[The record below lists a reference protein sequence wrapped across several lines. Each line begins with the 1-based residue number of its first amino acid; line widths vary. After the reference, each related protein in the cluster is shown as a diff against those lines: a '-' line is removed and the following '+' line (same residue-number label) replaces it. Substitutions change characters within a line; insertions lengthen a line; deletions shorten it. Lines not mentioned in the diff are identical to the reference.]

1 MPNPTRI
8 MLTGSTGFLGGAVV
22 AELLT
27 SSRWSE
33 VLLLVRA
40 ATPEEGVVRV
50 TKNLARFDLSPAQ
63 LALVLP
69 EQIICG
75 DLTNLDAFVHDE
87 RLQFVTHVLNCA
99 AVTSFGT
106 HPKIWETNVHG
117 TLRLARHVRRLPRL
131 KRFIQVGTAMICG
144 DAPARVVHEDDYP
157 GEKVRH
163 LVEYTASK
171 AEAEIRLRE
180 EFGEGLLVVAR
191 PSIIVGHTR
200 LGCRPSHSIFW
211 AFRMSDAMR
220 RVTCDV
226 DGVIDVVP
234 VDYAARALTRLL
246 TRPTLKHDTYHI
258 SAGMAACSSFR
269 DISTAFSLAL
279 EDHRTDTYQTVSYDD
294 LIELQPR
301 FHEFFGRCNRR
312 FLLRAMKLYGGF
324 ASLGTSFDNSRLLAE
339 SVPPPPRFTDYL
351 HRCVETSKE
360 RTISEQMMIDFQ

>member
-1 MPNPTRI
+1 MPNRLL
-8 MLTGSTGFLGGAVV
+8 LTGSTGFLGGAVV
-22 AELLT
+22 AEMLA

-40 ATPEEGVVRV
+40 PTPVEGVARV
-50 TKNLARFDLSPAQ
+50 VANLSRFDVSAER
-63 LALVLP
+63 LALILP
-69 EQIICG
+69 GQVICG
-75 DLTNLDAFVHDE
+75 DVTNLDAFVHDE
-87 RLQFVTHVLNCA
+87 RLQLVTHVLNCA

-144 DAPARVVHEDDYP
+144 DDPARVVQEDDYP
-157 GEKVRH
+157 RQDVRH

-180 EFGEGLLVVAR
+180 EFGDGILVVAR

-200 LGCRPSHSIFW
+200 LGCRASHSIFW

-220 RVTCDV
+220 RITCDV

-234 VDYAARALTRLL
+234 VDYTARALTRLL
-246 TRPTLKHDTYHI
+246 TRPTLKHNTYHI
-258 SAGMAACSSFR
+258 SAGKAACSSFR
-269 DISTAFSLAL
+269 DISAAFSRAL
-279 EDHRTDTYQTVSYDD
+279 QDHRDDTYQTVTYND
-294 LIELQPR
+294 LVELQPQ
-301 FHEFFGRCNRR
+301 FQEFFGRCNRR

-351 HRCVETSKE
+351 HRCVETSHD